1 MDTITALVLMFF
13 LSCLTVTML
22 YLIRTIFSSAF
33 LLDIQ
38 FSSNRLSIAWA
49 EPYSA
54 ITYPD
59 ALPFPASSPS
69 PAEPFPI
76 EESPASEIHW
86 PDHPTWD
93 DFTAAPNEPDSHSE
107 VPSEHPSLPAL
118 IAEIEEAHALCNH
131 DSGTPPPT

>member
-1 MDTITALVLMFF
+1 MTT
-13 LSCLTVTML
+13 L
-22 YLIRTIFSSAF
+22 YLIGMIFSLAF

-38 FSSNRLSIAWA
+38 FSPNRLSVAWA

-69 PAEPFPI
+69 LAEPSPI

-93 DFTAAPNEPDSHSE
+93 DFK
-107 VPSEHPSLPAL
+107 
-118 IAEIEEAHALCNH
+118 EAHALYNH
-131 DSGTPPPT
+131 ASRTPPPT